1 MRVLAVLIFAISLI
15 SVQEIFAK
23 ECKYYRVRKGDSWWK
38 IAKREGISIR
48 KLRKANPGIGK
59 YLKVGQRI
67 CIPVKKKKTEK
78 YRDKYTSYVYYRV
91 KRGDTLSE
99 IAKKYGVSVKT
110 LKRVNRLRSSKIYA
124 GQLLKIPVAR
134 KGGKRKVV
142 YTYVTYRVKKGDTLI
157 KIARKFGVPYK
168 RIMRINGLKSTRI
181 RVGQRLRIP
190 VKETV
195 VIPAVIPK
203 VKLDMLPV
211 NGKIERASHGINIYA
226 PCGTEVKAVEDGRVM
241 YAGDGMS
248 NYGNLVI
255 LEHKGFMT
263 LYAYNSEIL
272 VKEDQ
277 RVRKGEVIGRV
288 GRRFATD
295 DCHIRF
301 EIRAMDGSRVNTLDY
316 IGKK

>member
-1 MRVLAVLIFAISLI
+1 MKALAILIFVISILTV
-15 SVQEIFAK
+15 SEVFAK

-38 IAKREGISIR
+38 IAKREGISI
-48 KLRKANPGIGK
+48 KSLRRANPRIGK

-67 CIPVKKKKTEK
+67 CIPVKRKAKKYKE
-78 YRDKYTSYVYYRV
+78 RYTSYIYYRV
-91 KRGDTLSE
+91 RRGDTLSE
-99 IAKKYGVSVKT
+99 IAQKYGVSVKT

-142 YTYVTYRVKKGDTLI
+142 YTYVTYRVRRGDTLI
-157 KIARKFGVPYK
+157 KIARRFGVSYK
-168 RIMRINGLKSTRI
+168 KIMRINGLKSTRI
-181 RVGQRLRIP
+181 RVGQRLKIP

-203 VKLDMLPV
+203 MKLDILPV
-211 NGKIERASHGINIYA
+211 NGRVERASHGINIYA
-226 PCGTEVKAVEDGRVM
+226 PCGTEVRAVEDGRVM

-277 RVRKGEVIGRV
+277 KVKKGDVIGRV

>member
-1 MRVLAVLIFAISLI
+1 LKALAILIFVISILTV
-15 SVQEIFAK
+15 SEVFAK

-38 IAKREGISIR
+38 IAKREGISI
-48 KLRKANPGIGK
+48 KSLRRANPRIGK

-67 CIPVKKKKTEK
+67 CIPVKRKAKKYKE
-78 YRDKYTSYVYYRV
+78 RYTSYIYYRV
-91 KRGDTLSE
+91 RRGDTLSE
-99 IAKKYGVSVKT
+99 IAQKYGVSVKT

-134 KGGKRKVV
+134 KGR
-142 YTYVTYRVKKGDTLI
+142 RGDTLI
-157 KIARKFGVPYK
+157 KIARRFGVSYK
-168 RIMRINGLKSTRI
+168 KIMRINGLKSTRI
-181 RVGQRLRIP
+181 RVP

-203 VKLDMLPV
+203 MKLDILPV
-211 NGKIERASHGINIYA
+211 NGRVERASHGINIYA
-226 PCGTEVKAVEDGRVM
+226 PCGTEVRAVEDGRVM

-277 RVRKGEVIGRV
+277 KVKKGDVIGRV

-316 IGKK
+316 IGKNKILCYLKGEVK

>member
-1 MRVLAVLIFAISLI
+1 LLKALAILIFVISILTV
-15 SVQEIFAK
+15 SEVFAK

-38 IAKREGISIR
+38 IAKREGISI
-48 KLRKANPGIGK
+48 KSLRRANPRIGK

-67 CIPVKKKKTEK
+67 CIPVKRKAKKYKE
-78 YRDKYTSYVYYRV
+78 RYTSYIYYRV
-91 KRGDTLSE
+91 RRGDTLSE
-99 IAKKYGVSVKT
+99 IAQKYGVSVKT

-142 YTYVTYRVKKGDTLI
+142 YTYVTYRVRRGDTLI
-157 KIARKFGVPYK
+157 KIARRFGVSYK
-168 RIMRINGLKSTRI
+168 KIMRINGLKSTRI
-181 RVGQRLRIP
+181 RVGQRLKIP

-203 VKLDMLPV
+203 MKLDILPV
-211 NGKIERASHGINIYA
+211 NGRVERASHGINIYA
-226 PCGTEVKAVEDGRVM
+226 PCGTEVRAVEDGRVM

-277 RVRKGEVIGRV
+277 KVKKGDVIGRV